1 MIFEVTYQTAIWAIP
16 ILNGNLAALTVLRGA
31 TGEKDLKISNFL
43 GFACK
48 NDGIKLSSQY

>member
-16 ILNGNLAALTVLRGA
+16 ILDGNLTALTVLRGA
-31 TGEKDLKISNFL
+31 TGEKNLKIRNLL

-48 NDGIKLSSQY
+48 NN